1 MSSPTTTLC
10 SSEPEIP
17 PKPLN
22 PSRVT
27 PETIGR
33 AVEALKKWNK
43 TRSKDEKPQLIEQDE
58 FLYLVLTLKKIPAN
72 GRTNPYKIPLS
83 HSLHPSDSTEEH
95 CLIIDDRS
103 KSTLTSEAA
112 KKKIAE
118 ENIPIS
124 KVLKLSKLKTD
135 YRAFEAKRKL
145 CDSYDFFFADKRVI
159 PLLPK
164 LLGKQFFKKKKIPVP
179 IELTHKNW
187 KQQIENACSS
197 ALFYLR
203 TGTCSV
209 IKIARVSMDN
219 DEIVENVAAAI
230 DGVVE
235 IVPKKWANVRSF
247 HLKMS
252 ESLALPVYQ
261 AVPDLGLK
269 IEGLKKVEELE
280 EKESVEEGLDEE
292 EVKEKKIT
300 PAKKKGSKKG
310 RILEVRYMDDDIGEA
325 LDNLSDAE
333 ENEIAELDAKLVGKK
348 RKKVGSSKKEKVVD
362 EEKKPNKSSKVKK
375 VAIVKQDDL
384 GEALDNLSDEEEN
397 ENAELD
403 AKLVGKK
410 KRKMGSLKKEE
421 IVEEEKKPNKSSKV
435 KKVAIVKQ
443 DDGDIENEVADDVSL
458 SSGSKKRKKK
468 TSKIDK
474 PESGELKAK
483 VKKSKRTAKA

>member
-1 MSSPTTTLC
+1 MSSSTTTLS

-27 PETIGR
+27 PETIGK

-58 FLYLVLTLKKIPAN
+58 FLYLVLTLKKIPSN

-95 CLIIDDRS
+95 CLIIDDH
-103 KSTLTSEAA
+103 
-112 KKKIAE
+112 
-118 ENIPIS
+118 
-124 KVLKLSKLKTD
+124 
-135 YRAFEAKRKL
+135 
-145 CDSYDFFFADKRVI
+145 KRVI

-209 IKIARVSMDN
+209 IKIARVSMEN

-235 IVPKKWANVRSF
+235 IVPKKWPNVRSF

-280 EKESVEEGLDEE
+280 EKASVEEGGDEK

-310 RILEVRYMDDDIGEA
+310 RIHEVRYMDDDIGEA
-325 LDNLSDAE
+325 LDNLSDVE
-333 ENEIAELDAKLVGKK
+333 ENEIAEVEVDAKLVGKK

-384 GEALDNLSDEEEN
+384 GEALDNLSDDEEN
-397 ENAELD
+397 ENAELG

-410 KRKMGSLKKEE
+410 RKKVGSLKKEK
-421 IVEEEKKPNKSSKV
+421 VVDKEKKPSKSSKV

-443 DDGDIENEVADDVSL
+443 DDGDVENEVVDDVSL

-468 TSKIDK
+468 TSKTDK

>member
-1 MSSPTTTLC
+1 MSSSTTTLS

-43 TRSKDEKPQLIEQDE
+43 TRSKDGTPQLIEQDE

-179 IELTHKNW
+179 IEVTHKNW
-187 KQQIENACSS
+187 KQQIENACTS

-209 IKIARVSMDN
+209 IKIARVSMEN

-280 EKESVEEGLDEE
+280 EKESVEEGEEE

-310 RILEVRYMDDDIGEA
+310 RIHEVRYMDDDIGEA
-325 LDNLSDAE
+325 LDNLSDEEEIENAE
-333 ENEIAELDAKLVGKK
+333 LVGKK
-348 RKKVGSSKKEKVVD
+348 RKKGGSSKKEKVVG
-362 EEKKPNKSSKVKK
+362 EEKKPNKSSK
-375 VAIVKQDDL
+375 
-384 GEALDNLSDEEEN
+384 EALDNLSDEEEN

-403 AKLVGKK
+403 AKLMGK
-410 KRKMGSLKKEE
+410 KRK
-421 IVEEEKKPNKSSKV
+421 KKPNKSSKV
-435 KKVAIVKQ
+435 KKVAIGKQ
-443 DDGDIENEVADDVSL
+443 DDGDVENEVADDVSL

-468 TSKIDK
+468 TSKTDK
-474 PESGELKAK
+474 SVNGELKAK

>member
-1 MSSPTTTLC
+1 MSSSTALS
-10 SSEPEIP
+10 SSELET

-22 PSRVT
+22 LSRVT

-58 FLYLVLTLKKIPAN
+58 FLYLVLTLKKIPSN

-83 HSLHPSDSTEEH
+83 HSLHPSDSSEEH

-112 KKKIAE
+112 KKKIKDQD
-118 ENIPIS
+118 IPIS

-135 YRAFEAKRKL
+135 FRAFEAKRKL

-179 IELTHKNW
+179 IDLTHQNW
-187 KQQIENACSS
+187 QEQIENSCSS
-197 ALFYLR
+197 ALFYMK

-209 IKIARVSMDN
+209 IKIARVCMES
-219 DEIVENVAAAI
+219 DEIVENVTAAI

-235 IVPKKWANVRSF
+235 IVPKKWGNVRSF

-261 AVPDLGLK
+261 SVPDLGLK
-269 IEGLKKVEELE
+269 IEGLKKFEESKEKELAEEGKEE
-280 EKESVEEGLDEE
+280 EKE
-292 EVKEKKIT
+292 KTTPTKKR
-300 PAKKKGSKKG
+300 GSKKG
-310 RILEVRYMDDDIGEA
+310 RIHEVNYMDDDLGEA
-325 LDNLSDAE
+325 LDSLSDDE
-333 ENEIAELDAKLVGKK
+333 ENEKAELGDKLVGKK
-348 RKKVGSSKKEKVVD
+348 RRKVGSSKKEKVLD
-362 EEKKPNKSSKVKK
+362 EEKKPKKSSKVKK
-375 VAIVKQDDL
+375 VAIVKQ
-384 GEALDNLSDEEEN
+384 N
-397 ENAELD
+397 
-403 AKLVGKK
+403 
-410 KRKMGSLKKEE
+410 
-421 IVEEEKKPNKSSKV
+421 
-435 KKVAIVKQ
+435 
-443 DDGDIENEVADDVSL
+443 DGDVENEVADDVSL
-458 SSGSKKRKKK
+458 SSGSKKKKRK

-474 PESGELKAK
+474 SESGDLK
-483 VKKSKRTAKA
+483 VKDMKKKRTAKA